1 MRHLVTIEL
10 IDRAFVHLT
19 PEFSQTIRSERKSKV
34 FSSTTKML
42 LVSLSK
48 SIQFRNWYGKLHN
61 RN

>member
-48 SIQFRNWYGKLHN
+48 SI
-61 RN
+61 

>member
-10 IDRAFVHLT
+10 IDRAFAHLT

-48 SIQFRNWYGKLHN
+48 SIQFRHLYGKLHN

>member
-10 IDRAFVHLT
+10 IDRAFVRLT

-34 FSSTTKML
+34 FSSTTKKL
-42 LVSLSK
+42 LVSLYK
-48 SIQFRNWYGKLHN
+48 SIQFRHLYGKLHN